1 MGFPQARRHASQ
13 VVGTR
18 ATSQAVAPDRPGLAG
33 SLPYDREVGLGD
45 SQLRPLRGTLAG
57 TVAKPFTVSAAEGLA
72 ATQETGAAAEGL
84 HGSGSMAG
92 MAADE
97 QEVAFPPCTG
107 RNGFRAGETPTMA
120 STEHGNEDRYV
131 GDQNL

>member
-84 HGSGSMAG
+84 HGSGSE
-92 MAADE
+92 E
-97 QEVAFPPCTG
+97 QEVAFSPCTG